1 MKEADKRGVESDT
14 CAGDCGLH
22 NRGLLAPGAA
32 SAGEYAPLDCAK
44 AKSAAEKT
52 ICKSYALGQAEARG
66 DAVRYRDVAR
76 CHGQR
81 GDLRDAQREWLKT
94 REACGASVPC
104 LTDTYAT
111 RIRALADV
119 IDGIASHGPF

>member
-1 MKEADKRGVESDT
+1 MRWLFAAFIAGV
-14 CAGDCGLH
+14 
-22 NRGLLAPGAA
+22 LLAPGAA

-52 ICKSYALGQAEARG
+52 ICKSYALGQAEARMATLFG
-66 DAVRYRDVAR
+66 IATSLVAM
-76 CHGQR
+76 GQR
-81 GDLRDAQREWLKT
+81 GDLRDTQREWLKT
-94 REACGASVPC
+94 REACGARVPC

-119 IDGIASHGPF
+119 IDGIASHGPY